1 MQKEK
6 EDTTADTIFFALCVY
21 VEVELDCN
29 MILILS
35 DLLLSKCKLRA
46 IIL

>member
-6 EDTTADTIFFALCVY
+6 EDTTADTLFFALCVY

-29 MILILS
+29 MILS